1 MATSL
6 QAPLRSAA
14 TSTFEEL
21 GFLLALPA
29 DGDAPR
35 LAHGA
40 RVEFRGPRTGCL
52 ELRVTTSLLPVVAAN
67 MLGSI
72 DEPSLA
78 LQLDALGEL
87 ANVITGNVVPALD
100 GPRAVYLLG
109 APVLATGREERAAV
123 AAVMLRFDEGG
134 ALVQL
139 FLDESPRDAA

>member
-6 QAPLRSAA
+6 QSPLSSAA

-21 GFLLALPA
+21 GFLLALPV
-29 DGDAPR
+29 DGDARP

-40 RVEFRGPRTGCL
+40 RVDFRGPRTGCL
-52 ELRVTTSLLPVVAAN
+52 ELRVSATLLPVVAAN
-67 MLGSI
+67 MLGSV
-72 DEPSLA
+72 DVPSFA

-100 GPRAVYLLG
+100 GPRAVYRLD
-109 APVLATGREERAAV
+109 APVLAARGEGRAA
-123 AAVMLRFDEGG
+123 AAEVTLRFDEGD

-139 FLDESPRDAA
+139 FLDEPARAA